1 MVQLFMQWR
10 IPSTCWLIWDFQY
23 GKGFSEFDEVI
34 NELADEARELPV
46 DKNHVLRHLSHIVVV
61 PFLLRAGFRD
71 EWVKEFT
78 IKRICLIHDFV
89 TLNQYDIYD
98 DILKYKK
105 HTQML

>member
-1 MVQLFMQWR
+1 
-10 IPSTCWLIWDFQY
+10 
-23 GKGFSEFDEVI
+23 
-34 NELADEARELPV
+34 LPV

-98 DILKYKK
+98 DILKYKAYPNALEIVPLFVRTCMK
-105 HTQML
+105 TGGLRFLLSMTFMDLHV